1 MTSLAPRSL
10 TLLHGV
16 VGRSEELSFPWYQS
30 LEEEYGLIV
39 PHPGVHLP
47 VGVPPLLR
55 ELVPGLGFAQQLA
68 DGPLGQAQHVLGE
81 QSLADVVYGQHLSH
95 PEHKTQNWKYFS
107 CKFAMNFY
115 GCLGYFPNDSK
126 FTAKYLLEVINTKN
140 MR

>member
-1 MTSLAPRSL
+1 MTSRAPRSL

-68 DGPLGQAQHVLGE
+68 DGPLGQPQHVLGE
-81 QSLADVVYGQHLSH
+81 QSLADVVDRQELPHPPGVAQRVERLPGGLLHVV
-95 PEHKTQNWKYFS
+95 PEH
-107 CKFAMNFY
+107 
-115 GCLGYFPNDSK
+115 
-126 FTAKYLLEVINTKN
+126 LLQPRLHRV
-140 MR
+140 